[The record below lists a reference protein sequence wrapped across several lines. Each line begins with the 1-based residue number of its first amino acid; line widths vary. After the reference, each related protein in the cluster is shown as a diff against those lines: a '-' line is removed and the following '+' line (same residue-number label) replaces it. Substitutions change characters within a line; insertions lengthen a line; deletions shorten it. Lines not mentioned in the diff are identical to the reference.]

1 MSLLRDAWRAFNE
14 PLTGG
19 WARVGEHVQM
29 SLIALAL
36 AGAIGLVLGIGGWR
50 LGPVA
55 AAVAIGLGNLGRTL
69 PTFAVMALVLA
80 LTTVGLWPAIV
91 GLVILGV
98 PPVLLNVYTGLRIND
113 ASVIQAARGM
123 GLTSTQTLTRVELPL
138 ALPFIFTGLKSAA
151 VQIVAT
157 AALAGAVGAGGLGN
171 MIQAGLSTDRND
183 LILAGTIPVIGLSIL
198 IEAAL
203 SLLARFT
210 TPTGLR
216 IQRRTTTIQGR
227 MA

>member
-1 MSLLRDAWRAFNE
+1 MSLLRDAWTAFNE
-14 PLTGG
+14 PLVGG
-19 WARVGEHVQM
+19 WARVGQHVEM
-29 SLIALAL
+29 SLIALSV
-36 AGAIGLVLGIGGWR
+36 AGLIGLLLGIVCWR

-55 AAVAIGLGNLGRTL
+55 AAIAIGVGNLGRTL

-80 LTTVGLWPAIV
+80 LTKVGLLPAIV
-91 GLVILGV
+91 GLVILGI
-98 PPVLLNVYTGLRIND
+98 PPVLLNVYTGLRTND
-113 ASVIQAARGM
+113 ESVTQAARGM

-157 AALAGAVGAGGLGN
+157 AALAGAIGAGGLGN

-198 IEAAL
+198 VEAAL

-216 IQRRTTTIQGR
+216 IQRRASTIQGR